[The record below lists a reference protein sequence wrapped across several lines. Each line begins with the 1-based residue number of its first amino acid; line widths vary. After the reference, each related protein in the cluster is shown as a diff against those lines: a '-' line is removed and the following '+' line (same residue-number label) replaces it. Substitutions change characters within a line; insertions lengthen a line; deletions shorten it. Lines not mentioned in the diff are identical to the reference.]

1 MNIVDPKSEPS
12 PKSQWGGSDI
22 DALEVAPMRDLSQH
36 VGDPNKEIVT
46 IRPIRPGEIPDLW
59 TVIAR
64 RHGGRGD
71 ILADQPS
78 RRAAF
83 ALARRF
89 RRKLVQ
95 AEQAAGLPPR
105 PRQIVER

>member
-1 MNIVDPKSEPS
+1 MNIVNPKAGPS
-12 PKSQWGGSDI
+12 PKSETGGSDI

-46 IRPIRPGEIPDLW
+46 IRPIRPGEIPNLW
-59 TVIAR
+59 AVIAR
-64 RHGGRGD
+64 RRGGRGD

-83 ALARRF
+83 AFARRF
-89 RRKLVQ
+89 RRKLVR

-105 PRQIVER
+105 LRQIVER